1 MNEGDVNATTETR
14 EARAAA
20 GRGARPEPAL
30 QGSALIL
37 RERTRFS
44 GEEGAWSSQ
53 PATSEDGQPSQEM
66 VARMVRLEAAM
77 GATLSLLRRCIVERA
92 TPTREEL
99 AAEAGFVFGTS
110 REAAM
115 AELDEVA
122 QMVGVSSI
130 R

>member
-14 EARAAA
+14 DARAAA
-20 GRGARPEPAL
+20 GRGARPEPSL

-37 RERTRFS
+37 RERTSFS
-44 GEEGAWSSQ
+44 GDEGAWSSQ
-53 PATSEDGQPSQEM
+53 AATSEDGQPSQEM

-77 GATLSLLRRCIVERA
+77 GATLSLLRRCIVEHS
-92 TPTREEL
+92 TPTREQL

>member
-20 GRGARPEPAL
+20 GRGARPEPSL

-44 GEEGAWSSQ
+44 GDEGARSSQ
-53 PATSEDGQPSQEM
+53 AATSEDGQPSQEM

-77 GATLSLLRRCIVERA
+77 GATLSLLRRCIVEHS
-92 TPTREEL
+92 TPTREQL

-122 QMVGVSSI
+122 QMVGVSSL

>member
-20 GRGARPEPAL
+20 GRGARPEPSV

-53 PATSEDGQPSQEM
+53 AATSEDGQPSQEM

-77 GATLSLLRRCIVERA
+77 GATLSLLRRCIVEHS
-92 TPTREEL
+92 TPTREQL